1 MIIYICK
8 KLREMKKIILLSAIL
23 YTTALYAQDNVGIG
37 TLNPNSKSILDLSS
51 TDKGFLAP
59 RMSTAQRLAIAPSAT
74 EEALLVFD
82 TDLKFYFYWNGTQ
95 WVQLPGDNAFNTSL
109 NFDPNTNTLSIT
121 DNGGTLSTTLN
132 LNINDAD
139 SNPANEL
146 ITNVVF
152 GQGNILTIEEG
163 GNSWSTTINVN
174 DADSNPQNELNTSF
188 SLNGTTLNISDAGGT
203 LSVDLSGIVPP
214 SSDDWKITGNA
225 GTNVINNYIGTSDA
239 TGLSIRTN
247 ATERIR
253 ITANTG
259 FVGIGTTTPGFIL
272 DVADRIRLR
281 SGVGGSSA
289 GLWLTDLANAN
300 NRAFIGM
307 LDDNTLGFYGGG
319 LGNWYLRTNVNNGNT
334 DIWGKLTVSRDNIA
348 ECCNNDATLALAE
361 NTSVTNRV
369 SSISFHNGSQA
380 EGQLSL
386 VSNNTGLTIPA
397 IRLRL
402 GTQGLSGGNMG
413 LQITGGLFYG
423 NADSRTETRDNAGL
437 QGNAGAQSGFY
448 ETNNPVN
455 FPAGATNWWHL
466 IDTRHSNSGNNYAM
480 QIAGSFFDQRI
491 YYRKTNNNPSQPWS
505 EFVTTN
511 NVNSFVIN
519 NNNPFI
525 TITRFNFNNA
535 DNITFNT
542 GISATQFSAI
552 IAGVNTNGDGDIIDG
567 LRSYMF
573 KQNGTWWI
581 RYDNRN
587 QTDNLQFIDVMF
599 INSNVVAGDNR

>member
-1 MIIYICK
+1 
-8 KLREMKKIILLSAIL
+8 MKKIILSIAFLHAA
-23 YTTALYAQDNVGIG
+23 ALYAQDNVGIG
-37 TLNPNSKSILDLSS
+37 TLTPNLKSILDLSAN
-51 TDKGFLAP
+51 DKGFLAP
-59 RMSTAQRLAIAPSAT
+59 RMSTAQRLAIAPAAT

-82 TDLKFYFYWNGTQ
+82 SDLKYYFYWDGTQ

-109 NFDPNTNTLSIT
+109 NFDPNTNTISIT

-132 LNINDAD
+132 LNVNDAD
-139 SNPANEL
+139 SDPNNEL

-174 DADSNPQNELNTSF
+174 DADSDPQNELNTAFNLSG
-188 SLNGTTLNISDAGGT
+188 NTLNITDAGGT
-203 LSVDLSGIVPP
+203 LSVDLSGIVSPP
-214 SSDDWKITGNA
+214 SDDWKLTGNA
-225 GTNVINNYIGTSDA
+225 GTNVTNNYIGTSDA

-259 FVGIGTTTPGFIL
+259 FVGIGTTAPAFIL

-281 SGVGGSSA
+281 SGAGGSSA

-307 LDDNTLGFYGGG
+307 LDDNTLGFFGGG

-334 DIWGKLTVSRDNIA
+334 NIWGKLTVSRDNIT

-386 VSNNTGLTIPA
+386 VASNTGLNIPA

-402 GTQGLSGGNMG
+402 GTQGLSGGGMG
-413 LQITGGLFYG
+413 LQVTGGLFYG

-437 QGNAGAQSGFY
+437 QGNAGAQSGFF

-466 IDTRHSNSGNNYAM
+466 IDTRHANASNNFAM

-491 YYRKTNNNPSQPWS
+491 YYRKTNNNPSQAWS

-525 TITRFNFNNA
+525 TITRYNFSNA
-535 DNITFNT
+535 DNISFNT
-542 GISATQFSAI
+542 GISAIQFSAI
-552 IAGVNTNGDGDIIDG
+552 IAGVNTDGDGDTVDG

-573 KQNGTWWI
+573 KQSGTWWI

-599 INSNVVAGDNR
+599 INSNVVAADNR